1 MTQQQNE
8 QTPVSVNS
16 SYSRRLSPHTS
27 GSKVLSPAINVNSAN
42 DMLGEFDVDDLVNHN
57 ADSLDN
63 SQLLSVTPN
72 TEHKRI
78 VQQYRKPPVPKQ
90 RSSSASSANSPG
102 GVRRSESF
110 GSAQNNNFTSNSSA
124 SANARLTL
132 RAQEALK
139 KHQVTKFKSRTSFI
153 VRN

>member
-1 MTQQQNE
+1 M
-8 QTPVSVNS
+8 
-16 SYSRRLSPHTS
+16 S

-57 ADSLDN
+57 VDSSLDN

-110 GSAQNNNFTSNSSA
+110 GSSQNNFTSNSSS

-139 KHQVTKFKSRTSFI
+139 KHQVTKRIPSLYFDINCILFSFSFLYF
-153 VRN
+153 